1 MILRQEKIGTK
12 KTITQQSGQLL
23 GVSVQNLQY
32 QQIAMLAILQIL
44 AEK

>member
-1 MILRQEKIGTK
+1 MRENRNKNDNHT
-12 KTITQQSGQLL
+12 QSGQLL